1 MPGMCE
7 QSMSRVNSRLSS
19 VGAKSIKSSMGVSMF
34 SRDQSGF
41 DLLHQLAGKSDAVAS
56 SFQFQDSG
64 ILDSSSPTRP
74 RPASQRL
81 NHMGS
86 GHSVRSGNSFRSG
99 ASEMVL
105 GPVGEGEQG
114 EQGGGTH
121 AQQAPEEG
129 ERQLPGGCGPP
140 QAHAQAASLLRR
152 GALHAAHGARGAQP
166 DPVADARLQRLQRLQ
181 LLGGSRRLRLR
192 GSPSFSPAKRREVQH
207 WTAQI
212 AAHTFVRCLPPCAAS
227 FLVQFVRNPGCRLPE
242 KFGIRGTGYEE
253 EPELYTVLHELSDL
267 LHR

>member
-1 MPGMCE
+1 
-7 QSMSRVNSRLSS
+7 
-19 VGAKSIKSSMGVSMF
+19 VSMF

-114 EQGGGTH
+114 ERSPEHSEAALPSALPSPEPRQPRPLPPPPEVPINVEPRI
-121 AQQAPEEG
+121 PEE
-129 ERQLPGGCGPP
+129 EGPTP
-140 QAHAQAASLLRR
+140 SKLQRRVSASCL
-152 GALHAAHGARGAQP
+152 
-166 DPVADARLQRLQRLQ
+166 ADADRPKPML
-181 LLGGSRRLRLR
+181 
-192 GSPSFSPAKRREVQH
+192 KRRVSFDEVLYMQH
-207 WTAQI
+207 MVPVVPNQI
-212 AAHTFVRCLPPCAAS
+212 PSPTPGSNAS
-227 FLVQFVRNPGCRLPE
+227 NGSNSS
-242 KFGIRGTGYEE
+242 EE
-253 EPELYTVLHELSDL
+253 AG
-267 LHR
+267 